1 MEKLVTYQSEEHY
14 AIITLQNGK
23 VNAIS
28 HQVIDELNEAFDQAE
43 KDRKI
48 VILTGQ
54 PGIFSGGFDLKE
66 MQKGWEEAKKLVSRG
81 SQLSLRML
89 SFPMPIIAA
98 CTGHAVAKGSFL
110 LLSSDYRLG
119 TEGDFKIGLN
129 EVAIG
134 MTMHYAGIEIARGR
148 LAPVFLERCVNNAEM
163 FNPQE
168 AITAGFLDR
177 IVPAEHVM
185 PTAIKIAEM
194 MTQLNL
200 KAHKETKLKLRKQ
213 LLENLAEAIEKDR

>member
-1 MEKLVTYQSEEHY
+1 MEKLVAYQAENQY

-28 HQVIDELNEAFDQAE
+28 HQVIDELNEALSQAE
-43 KDRKI
+43 EEQKV

-54 PGIFSGGFDLKE
+54 PNIFSGGYDLKQ
-66 MQKGWEEAKKLVSRG
+66 MQKSWKAAKELVNRG
-81 SQLSLRML
+81 SRLSLRML

-98 CTGHAVAKGSFL
+98 CSGHAVAKGSFL

-148 LAPVFLERCVNNAEM
+148 LAPVFLERCLNNAEM
-163 FNPQE
+163 FNPKD
-168 AITAGFLDR
+168 AITAGFLDK
-177 IVPAEHVM
+177 IVSADHLI
-185 PTAIKIAEM
+185 PTAVKIAEM
-194 MTQLNL
+194 MTLLNL
-200 KAHKETKLKLRKQ
+200 KAHKETKLKLRKP
-213 LLENLAEAIEKDR
+213 LLESLTEAIEKDR

>member
-1 MEKLVTYQSEEHY
+1 MEKLVAYQAEDQY

-28 HQVIDELNEAFDQAE
+28 HEVIDELNEALDQAE
-43 KDRKI
+43 QTQKI

-54 PGIFSGGFDLKE
+54 PGIFSGGYDLKE
-66 MQKGWEEAKKLVSRG
+66 MQKGWEEAKKLVTRG

-98 CTGHAVAKGSFL
+98 CSGHAVAKGSFL

-119 TEGDFKIGLN
+119 VEGHFKLGLN

-163 FNPQE
+163 FNPEE
-168 AITAGFLDR
+168 AVTAGFLDK
-177 IVPAEHVM
+177 IVPAEQLL
-185 PTAIKIAEM
+185 PTAIKGAQM
-194 MTQLNL
+194 MTHLNL
-200 KAHKETKLKLRKQ
+200 KAHKQTKLKLRKT
-213 LLENLAEAIEKDR
+213 LLENLAEAIEKDK

>member
-1 MEKLVTYQSEEHY
+1 MEKLVVYQSEEHY

-28 HQVIDELNEAFDQAE
+28 HQVIDELNEALDQAE
-43 KDRKI
+43 KDQKI

-163 FNPQE
+163 FNPKE
-168 AITAGFLDR
+168 AITAGFLDK

-185 PTAIKIAEM
+185 PTAIKIAGM
-194 MTQLNL
+194 MTNLNL
-200 KAHKETKLKLRKQ
+200 KAHKETKLKLRKE